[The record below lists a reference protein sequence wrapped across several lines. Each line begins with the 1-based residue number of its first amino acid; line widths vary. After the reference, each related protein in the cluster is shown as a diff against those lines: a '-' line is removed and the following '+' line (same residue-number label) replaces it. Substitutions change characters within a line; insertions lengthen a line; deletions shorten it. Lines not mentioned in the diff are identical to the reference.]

1 MSESLWGNLDNL
13 MKKHT
18 PKSILKEQANHL
30 QRETNGMLV
39 VKVSSQ
45 GDIKGDIVHKM
56 NVSVPV
62 LNNYK
67 YNLLTVSHKLSLYPL
82 TIHHPVKGVGITDE
96 QKFEIE
102 LGRIFKSKPVRNA
115 LEALLLQ
122 ARDLQQDNEDLEELE
137 ELEENNNTSDRKS
150 ANGRATAHA

>member
-1 MSESLWGNLDNL
+1 MTESLWGNLDTL
-13 MKKHT
+13 MNKNT

-30 QRETNGMLV
+30 QRATNGMLV
-39 VKVSSQ
+39 VKVNSQ

-67 YNLLTVSHKLSLYPL
+67 YNLLTISHKLSLYPL
-82 TIHHPVKGVGITDE
+82 TIHHPVKGVGVTDE
-96 QKFEIE
+96 QKFEVE

-122 ARDLQQDNEDLEELE
+122 ARDLQQEAGESEDEEESSDN
-137 ELEENNNTSDRKS
+137 KS
-150 ANGRATAHA
+150 VTRRTKALA

>member
-1 MSESLWGNLDNL
+1 MSESLWGNLDTL
-13 MKKHT
+13 MNKNT

-30 QRETNGMLV
+30 QRATNGMLV
-39 VKVSSQ
+39 VNVNSQ

-56 NVSVPV
+56 NVSVPT

-67 YNLLTVSHKLSLYPL
+67 YNLLTISHKLSLYPL
-82 TIHHPVKGVGITDE
+82 TIHHPVKGVGVTDE
-96 QKFEIE
+96 QKFEME

-122 ARDLQQDNEDLEELE
+122 ARDLQQENGESQAEEPAIKKTVHNKRTKAL
-137 ELEENNNTSDRKS
+137 
-150 ANGRATAHA
+150 A